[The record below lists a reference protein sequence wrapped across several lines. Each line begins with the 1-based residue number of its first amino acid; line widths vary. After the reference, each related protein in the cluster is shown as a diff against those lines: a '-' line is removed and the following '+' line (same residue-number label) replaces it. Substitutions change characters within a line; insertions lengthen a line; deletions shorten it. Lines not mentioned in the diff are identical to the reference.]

1 MLNKRFPRLLPE
13 PIRKNMRVA
22 ELIDGAFKA
31 YNGGRLAE
39 GCRLFTEK
47 MLAGEGCV
55 GMSLDRR
62 AHAGR
67 AGARGHRAADEGRV
81 SWIGSSPRGRISTT
95 ICITGWAWSSTPAR
109 RF

>member
-22 ELIDGAFKA
+22 DLIEGSFKA

-47 MLAGEGCV
+47 MLAGN
-55 GMSLDRR
+55 GM
-62 AHAGR
+62 
-67 AGARGHRAADEGRV
+67 RGDDA
-81 SWIGSSPRGRISTT
+81 
-95 ICITGWAWSSTPAR
+95 
-109 RF
+109 